1 MTSRPQLLAIV
12 GLTGTGKTEL
22 ACEVARRSDAE
33 IIGVDSMQVYRG
45 MDIGTAKA
53 SRELRQEIS
62 HHAVDVVDPD
72 DPMTAGR
79 YAELARRA
87 AHEILSRGRSVIL
100 CGGTGLYAR
109 AFAGGLVE
117 GVASDPAIRAEL
129 AESSTEELYAE
140 LQEHDPAGAAAIS
153 AGDRVR
159 ILRMLEAFRITGSPF
174 HEQKLSHGFADRPF
188 EICWLGLDLERGAL
202 WERIRLRVDRMFE
215 AGWADEVCALYAR
228 GYGPDLKSLQSI
240 GYRQVGQ
247 LLAGELTDAE
257 AREAICVATRRYAK
271 RQRTWFRAEPGLRWL
286 DAADRRANLELALGV
301 VDASSR

>member
-1 MTSRPQLLAIV
+1 MKPRPQLLAIV

-22 ACEVARRSDAE
+22 ACEVARRSNAE

-45 MDIGTAKA
+45 MDIGTAKPTP
-53 SRELRQEIS
+53 ELRGEIP
-62 HHAVDVVDPD
+62 HHAIDIVDPD
-72 DPMTAGR
+72 DPMSAGR

-87 AHEILSRGRSVIL
+87 AREILSRGRPVIL

-117 GVASDPAIRAEL
+117 GVASDPAIKAEL
-129 AESSTEELYAE
+129 EEFSTEELYAE

-153 AGDRVR
+153 GSDRVR
-159 ILRMLEAFRITGSPF
+159 VLRALEAFRITGSPF
-174 HEQKLSHGFADRPF
+174 HEQKRRHGFADQPF
-188 EICWLGLDLERGAL
+188 EIRWLALDLERAIL

-215 AGWADEVCALYAR
+215 TGLVDEVRALYAR
-228 GYGPDLKSLQSI
+228 GYGRNLRSLQSI

-247 LLAGELTDAE
+247 LLAGELTEAQ

-286 DAADRRANLELALGV
+286 DAADRRANLDLALST
-301 VDASSR
+301 SSR